1 LIDIEP
7 SRKDVEVIPVPAT
20 KIADDIGST
29 KIANMVMLGAYIG
42 YTGILTKESV
52 FDALDIVVK
61 RKELNEMNRKAIE
74 AGIEFVL

>member
-1 LIDIEP
+1 
-7 SRKDVEVIPVPAT
+7 
-20 KIADDIGST
+20 
-29 KIANMVMLGAYIG
+29 MLGAYIG